1 MKIFDFIIV
10 GGGTSGTVTAEKLI
24 KNGHTVLI
32 IEEGKK
38 SKADILFLADAGAL
52 HSAES
57 KGLFIQLS

>member
-38 SKADILFLADAGAL
+38 NYPVSI
-52 HSAES
+52 
-57 KGLFIQLS
+57 